1 MGSTEAGTEKMIHRT
16 TSPEEALQGADVVV
30 TDTWY
35 VPLLSHP
42 GTSTD
47 IQDLNGSRD

>member
-1 MGSTEAGTEKMIHRT
+1 MLTGSTEAGTEGKIHRT

-35 VPLLSHP
+35 V
-42 GTSTD
+42 TSTHF
-47 IQDLNGSRD
+47 IAFPHEILY